1 MDTIKLSGIK
11 PSDTDAFIGLYTRLS
26 VDAVLSLDLRAAVAG
41 DSTQTVDI
49 AQISKRLSRVLD
61 SCVQDDDIAKNSS
74 ICLELTAGRLLDSA
88 MKSWLVKQAEITVN
102 AKFKADFN
110 DASYD
115 LPNADGV
122 SITIRRVADD
132 VETSQIFGLANPTD
146 ASLFAAAQKEK
157 LQDETSKDESRDESK
172 DKSPATSD
180 SNSSLDSVY
189 SQSGYNPIITTA
201 VVSMQGE
208 KSESTK
214 FAMLDVITSLEQSKE
229 PISTQLDGVSAL
241 YQVSS
246 DKGEEYSAIIVV
258 SSTMVEDDLALKI
271 KEMQISQEQN
281 LRLRILGTR
290 QYGSDSSNT
299 KTMDSDRLD
308 SPLNAAQLEPWM
320 QIEPDAS
327 IDGEPLAYKL
337 AFAPDAARVGIYSE
351 RWIMGE
357 C

>member
-11 PSDTDAFIGLYTRLS
+11 PSNTDAFIGLYTRLS

-102 AKFKADFN
+102 AQFKADFN

-157 LQDETSKDESRDESK
+157 LQDETSRDESK
-172 DKSPATSD
+172 DKSQATSD

-189 SQSGYNPIITTA
+189 SQSVYNPIITTA

-229 PISTQLDGVSAL
+229 PLSTQLDGVSAL

-246 DKGEEYSAIIVV
+246 DRGEEYSAIIVV
-258 SSTMVEDDLALKI
+258 SSTMVEDDLARKI

-308 SPLNAAQLEPWM
+308 SQLNAAQLEPWM

>member
-11 PSDTDAFIGLYTRLS
+11 PSNTDAFIGLYTRLS

-102 AKFKADFN
+102 AQFKADFN

-146 ASLFAAAQKEK
+146 TSLFAAAQKEK
-157 LQDETSKDESRDESK
+157 LQDETSRDESK
-172 DKSPATSD
+172 DKSQATSD

-189 SQSGYNPIITTA
+189 SQSVYNPIITTA

-229 PISTQLDGVSAL
+229 PLSTQLDGVSAL

-246 DKGEEYSAIIVV
+246 DRGEEYSAIIVV
-258 SSTMVEDDLALKI
+258 SSTMVEDDLARKI

-308 SPLNAAQLEPWM
+308 SPLNAAQLEPWI

>member
-102 AKFKADFN
+102 AQFKADFN

-146 ASLFAAAQKEK
+146 ASLFAAEQREK
-157 LQDETSKDESRDESK
+157 LQDETSRDESK
-172 DKSPATSD
+172 DKSQATSD

-281 LRLRILGTR
+281 LRLRILGAR

-299 KTMDSDRLD
+299 KTMDSDRLG
-308 SPLNAAQLEPWM
+308 SQLNAAQLEPWM

>member
-102 AKFKADFN
+102 AQFKADFN

-146 ASLFAAAQKEK
+146 ASLFAAEQREK
-157 LQDETSKDESRDESK
+157 LQDETSKDESK
-172 DKSPATSD
+172 DKSQATSD

-299 KTMDSDRLD
+299 KTMDSDRLG
-308 SPLNAAQLEPWM
+308 SQLNAAQLEPWI

>member
-102 AKFKADFN
+102 AQFKADFN

-146 ASLFAAAQKEK
+146 ASLFAAEQREK
-157 LQDETSKDESRDESK
+157 LQDETSRDESK
-172 DKSPATSD
+172 DKSQATSD

-189 SQSGYNPIITTA
+189 SQSVYNPIITTA

-229 PISTQLDGVSAL
+229 PLSTQLDGVSAL

-246 DKGEEYSAIIVV
+246 DRGEEYSAIIVV
-258 SSTMVEDDLALKI
+258 SSTMVEDDLARKI

-299 KTMDSDRLD
+299 KTMDSDRLG
-308 SPLNAAQLEPWM
+308 SQLNAAQLEPWI

>member
-74 ICLELTAGRLLDSA
+74 ICLELMAGRLLDSA

-110 DASYD
+110 YASYD

-157 LQDETSKDESRDESK
+157 LQDETSRDESK
-172 DKSPATSD
+172 DKSQATSD

-189 SQSGYNPIITTA
+189 SQSGYKPIITTA

>member
-102 AKFKADFN
+102 AQFKADFN

-146 ASLFAAAQKEK
+146 ASLFAAGQKEK
-157 LQDETSKDESRDESK
+157 LQDEKSKDESP

-180 SNSSLDSVY
+180 SNSSLNSVY
-189 SQSGYNPIITTA
+189 SQSAYNPIITTA

-246 DKGEEYSAIIVV
+246 DRGEEYSAIIVV
-258 SSTMVEDDLALKI
+258 SSTMVEDDLARKI

>member
-146 ASLFAAAQKEK
+146 ASLFAAEQKEK
-157 LQDETSKDESRDESK
+157 LQDETSKDESRD
-172 DKSPATSD
+172 KSPATSD
-180 SNSSLDSVY
+180 SNSSLNSVY
-189 SQSGYNPIITTA
+189 SQSAYNPIITTA

-246 DKGEEYSAIIVV
+246 DRGEEYSAIIVV
-258 SSTMVEDDLALKI
+258 SSTMVEDDLARKI

>member
-11 PSDTDAFIGLYTRLS
+11 PSDTYAFIGLYTRLS

-102 AKFKADFN
+102 AQFKADFN

-146 ASLFAAAQKEK
+146 ASLFAAEQKEK
-157 LQDETSKDESRDESK
+157 LQDETSRDESK
-172 DKSPATSD
+172 DKSQATSD

-299 KTMDSDRLD
+299 KTMDSDRLG
-308 SPLNAAQLEPWM
+308 SQLNAAQLEPWM

>member
-11 PSDTDAFIGLYTRLS
+11 PSNTDAFIGLYTRLS

-102 AKFKADFN
+102 AQFKADFN

-146 ASLFAAAQKEK
+146 ASLCGCAEGK
-157 LQDETSKDESRDESK
+157 LQDETSRDESK
-172 DKSPATSD
+172 DKSQATSD

-189 SQSGYNPIITTA
+189 SQSVYNPIITTA

-208 KSESTK
+208 N
-214 FAMLDVITSLEQSKE
+214 QS
-229 PISTQLDGVSAL
+229 Q
-241 YQVSS
+241 QN
-246 DKGEEYSAIIVV
+246 
-258 SSTMVEDDLALKI
+258 
-271 KEMQISQEQN
+271 SQ
-281 LRLRILGTR
+281 
-290 QYGSDSSNT
+290 
-299 KTMDSDRLD
+299 
-308 SPLNAAQLEPWM
+308 
-320 QIEPDAS
+320 
-327 IDGEPLAYKL
+327 
-337 AFAPDAARVGIYSE
+337 
-351 RWIMGE
+351 

>member
-49 AQISKRLSRVLD
+49 AQISERLSRVLD

-102 AKFKADFN
+102 AQFKADFN

-146 ASLFAAAQKEK
+146 ASPFAAEQKEK
-157 LQDETSKDESRDESK
+157 LQDETSRDESK
-172 DKSPATSD
+172 DKSQATSD

-308 SPLNAAQLEPWM
+308 SQLNAAQLEPWM

>member
-1 MDTIKLSGIK
+1 M
-11 PSDTDAFIGLYTRLS
+11 
-26 VDAVLSLDLRAAVAG
+26 
-41 DSTQTVDI
+41 
-49 AQISKRLSRVLD
+49 
-61 SCVQDDDIAKNSS
+61 
-74 ICLELTAGRLLDSA
+74 
-88 MKSWLVKQAEITVN
+88 
-102 AKFKADFN
+102 
-110 DASYD
+110 
-115 LPNADGV
+115 

-146 ASLFAAAQKEK
+146 ASPFAAEQKEK
-157 LQDETSKDESRDESK
+157 LQDETSRDESK
-172 DKSPATSD
+172 DKSQATSD

-308 SPLNAAQLEPWM
+308 SQLNAAQLEPWM
-320 QIEPDAS
+320 QIEPYAS

>member
-49 AQISKRLSRVLD
+49 AQISKRISRVLD

-102 AKFKADFN
+102 AQFKADFN

-115 LPNADGV
+115 LTNADGV

-146 ASLFAAAQKEK
+146 ASPFAAEQKEK
-157 LQDETSKDESRDESK
+157 LQDETSRDESK
-172 DKSPATSD
+172 DKSQATSD

-308 SPLNAAQLEPWM
+308 SQLNAAQLEPWM

>member
-11 PSDTDAFIGLYTRLS
+11 PSNTDAFIGLYTRLS

-102 AKFKADFN
+102 AQFKADFN

-146 ASLFAAAQKEK
+146 ASLFAAEQREK
-157 LQDETSKDESRDESK
+157 LQDETLKDESK
-172 DKSPATSD
+172 DKSQATSD

-299 KTMDSDRLD
+299 KTMDSDRLG
-308 SPLNAAQLEPWM
+308 SQLNAAQLEPWM

>member
-157 LQDETSKDESRDESK
+157 LQDETSRDESK

-189 SQSGYNPIITTA
+189 RQSDYNPIITTA

>member
-157 LQDETSKDESRDESK
+157 LQDESRDESIDKSK
-172 DKSPATSD
+172 DKSQATSD

-189 SQSGYNPIITTA
+189 SQSAYNPIVTTA

-246 DKGEEYSAIIVV
+246 DRGEEYSAIIVV
-258 SSTMVEDDLALKI
+258 SSTMVEDDLARKI

>member
-102 AKFKADFN
+102 AQFKADFN

-146 ASLFAAAQKEK
+146 ASPFAAEQREK
-157 LQDETSKDESRDESK
+157 LQDETSRDESK
-172 DKSPATSD
+172 DKSQATSD

-299 KTMDSDRLD
+299 KTMDSDRLG
-308 SPLNAAQLEPWM
+308 SQLNAAQLEPWM

>member
-102 AKFKADFN
+102 AQFKADFN

-146 ASLFAAAQKEK
+146 ASLFAAEQKEK
-157 LQDETSKDESRDESK
+157 LQDETSRYESK
-172 DKSPATSD
+172 DKSQATSD

-258 SSTMVEDDLALKI
+258 SSTMVEDALALKI

-308 SPLNAAQLEPWM
+308 SQLNAAQLEPWM

>member
-146 ASLFAAAQKEK
+146 ASLFAAGQKEK
-157 LQDETSKDESRDESK
+157 LQDETSKDESK
-172 DKSPATSD
+172 DKSQATSD

>member
-102 AKFKADFN
+102 AQFKADFN

-146 ASLFAAAQKEK
+146 ASLFAAGQKEK
-157 LQDETSKDESRDESK
+157 LQDEKLKDESP

-180 SNSSLDSVY
+180 SNSSLNSVY
-189 SQSGYNPIITTA
+189 SQSAYNPIVTTA

-246 DKGEEYSAIIVV
+246 DRGEEYSAIIVV
-258 SSTMVEDDLALKI
+258 SSTMVEDDLARKI

>member
-102 AKFKADFN
+102 AQFKADFN

-146 ASLFAAAQKEK
+146 ASLCAAEQKEK
-157 LQDETSKDESRDESK
+157 LQDETSRDESK
-172 DKSPATSD
+172 DKSQATSD

-258 SSTMVEDDLALKI
+258 SSTMVEDALALKI

-308 SPLNAAQLEPWM
+308 SQLNAAQLEPWM

>member
-11 PSDTDAFIGLYTRLS
+11 PSDTYAFIGLYTRLS

-102 AKFKADFN
+102 AQFKADFN

-146 ASLFAAAQKEK
+146 ASLFAAEQKEK
-157 LQDETSKDESRDESK
+157 LQDETSRDESK
-172 DKSPATSD
+172 DKSQATSD

-258 SSTMVEDDLALKI
+258 SSTMVEDALALKI

-308 SPLNAAQLEPWM
+308 SQLNAAQLEPWM

>member
-102 AKFKADFN
+102 AQFKADFN

-146 ASLFAAAQKEK
+146 ASLFAAEQREK
-157 LQDETSKDESRDESK
+157 LQDETSKDESK
-172 DKSPATSD
+172 DKSQATSD

-299 KTMDSDRLD
+299 KTMDSDRLWFT
-308 SPLNAAQLEPWM
+308 AKCCTIGAM
-320 QIEPDAS
+320 DAN
-327 IDGEPLAYKL
+327 
-337 AFAPDAARVGIYSE
+337 
-351 RWIMGE
+351 
-357 C
+357 

>member
-102 AKFKADFN
+102 AQFKADFN

-146 ASLFAAAQKEK
+146 ASPFAAEQKEK
-157 LQDETSKDESRDESK
+157 LQDETSRDESK
-172 DKSPATSD
+172 DKSQATSD

-246 DKGEEYSAIIVV
+246 DRGEEYSAIIVV
-258 SSTMVEDDLALKI
+258 SSTMVEDDLARKI

-299 KTMDSDRLD
+299 KTMDSDRLG
-308 SPLNAAQLEPWM
+308 SQLNAAQLEPWM

>member
-74 ICLELTAGRLLDSA
+74 ICLELTAGMLLDSA

-102 AKFKADFN
+102 AQFKADFN

-132 VETSQIFGLANPTD
+132 VETAQIFGLANPTD
-146 ASLFAAAQKEK
+146 ASLFAAEQKEK
-157 LQDETSKDESRDESK
+157 LQDETSRDESK
-172 DKSPATSD
+172 DKSQATSD

-208 KSESTK
+208 KSESTR

-229 PISTQLDGVSAL
+229 PLSTQLDGVSAL

-246 DKGEEYSAIIVV
+246 DRGEEYSAIIVV
-258 SSTMVEDDLALKI
+258 SSTMVEDDLARKI

-299 KTMDSDRLD
+299 KTMDSDRLG
-308 SPLNAAQLEPWM
+308 SQLNAAQLEPWM

>member
-102 AKFKADFN
+102 AQFKADFN

-146 ASLFAAAQKEK
+146 ASLFAAEQREK
-157 LQDETSKDESRDESK
+157 LQDETLKDESK
-172 DKSPATSD
+172 DKSQATSD

-189 SQSGYNPIITTA
+189 SQSVYNPIITTA

-229 PISTQLDGVSAL
+229 PLSTQLDGVSAL

-246 DKGEEYSAIIVV
+246 DRGEEYSAIIVV
-258 SSTMVEDDLALKI
+258 SSTMVEDDLARKI

-308 SPLNAAQLEPWM
+308 SPLNAAQLEPWI

>member
-102 AKFKADFN
+102 AQFKADFN

-146 ASLFAAAQKEK
+146 ASLFAAGQKEK
-157 LQDETSKDESRDESK
+157 LQYEKLKDESP

-180 SNSSLDSVY
+180 SNSSLNSVY
-189 SQSGYNPIITTA
+189 SQSAYNPIVTTA

-246 DKGEEYSAIIVV
+246 DRGEEYSAIIVV
-258 SSTMVEDDLALKI
+258 SSTMVEDDLARKI

>member
-157 LQDETSKDESRDESK
+157 LQDETSRDESK

-189 SQSGYNPIITTA
+189 SQSDYNPIITTA

>member
-102 AKFKADFN
+102 AQFKADFN

-132 VETSQIFGLANPTD
+132 VETSQIFGLANPTN
-146 ASLFAAAQKEK
+146 ASLFAAEQREK
-157 LQDETSKDESRDESK
+157 LQDETSKDESK
-172 DKSPATSD
+172 DKSQATSD

-299 KTMDSDRLD
+299 KTMDSDRLG
-308 SPLNAAQLEPWM
+308 SQLNAAQLEPWM

>member
-1 MDTIKLSGIK
+1 M
-11 PSDTDAFIGLYTRLS
+11 
-26 VDAVLSLDLRAAVAG
+26 RAAVAG

-102 AKFKADFN
+102 AQFKADFN

-146 ASLFAAAQKEK
+146 ASLFAAEQREK
-157 LQDETSKDESRDESK
+157 LQDETSKDESK
-172 DKSPATSD
+172 DKSQATSD

-299 KTMDSDRLD
+299 KTMDSDRLG
-308 SPLNAAQLEPWM
+308 SQLNAAQLEPWM

>member
-102 AKFKADFN
+102 AQFKADFN

-132 VETSQIFGLANPTD
+132 VETAQIFGLANPTD
-146 ASLFAAAQKEK
+146 ASLFAAEQKEK
-157 LQDETSKDESRDESK
+157 LQDETSRDESK
-172 DKSPATSD
+172 DKSQATSD

-189 SQSGYNPIITTA
+189 SQSVYNPIITTA

-229 PISTQLDGVSAL
+229 PLSTQLDGVSAL

-246 DKGEEYSAIIVV
+246 DRGEEYSAIIVV
-258 SSTMVEDDLALKI
+258 SSTMVEDDLARKI

-308 SPLNAAQLEPWM
+308 SPLNAAQLEPWI

>member
-102 AKFKADFN
+102 AQFKADFN

-132 VETSQIFGLANPTD
+132 VETAQIFGLANPTD
-146 ASLFAAAQKEK
+146 ASLFAAEQKEK
-157 LQDETSKDESRDESK
+157 LQDETSRDESK
-172 DKSPATSD
+172 DKSQATSD

-208 KSESTK
+208 KSESTR

-229 PISTQLDGVSAL
+229 PLSTQLDGVSAL

-246 DKGEEYSAIIVV
+246 DRGEEYSAIIVV
-258 SSTMVEDDLALKI
+258 SSTMVEDDLARKI

-308 SPLNAAQLEPWM
+308 SPLNAAQLEPWI

>member
-157 LQDETSKDESRDESK
+157 LQDETSRDESK
-172 DKSPATSD
+172 DKSQATSD

-271 KEMQISQEQN
+271 EEMQISQEQN

>member
-146 ASLFAAAQKEK
+146 ASLFAVAQKKK
-157 LQDETSKDESRDESK
+157 LQDETSRDESK
-172 DKSPATSD
+172 DKSQATSD

-308 SPLNAAQLEPWM
+308 SQLNAAQLEPWM

>member
-11 PSDTDAFIGLYTRLS
+11 PSNTDAFIGLYTRLS

-102 AKFKADFN
+102 AQFKADFN

-146 ASLFAAAQKEK
+146 ASLFAAEQKEK
-157 LQDETSKDESRDESK
+157 LQDETSRDESK
-172 DKSPATSD
+172 DKSQATSD

-258 SSTMVEDDLALKI
+258 SSTMVEDALALKI

-308 SPLNAAQLEPWM
+308 SQLNAAQLEPWM

>member
-102 AKFKADFN
+102 AQFKADFN

-115 LPNADGV
+115 LPNAYGV

-146 ASLFAAAQKEK
+146 ASLFAAEQREK
-157 LQDETSKDESRDESK
+157 LQDETSKDESK
-172 DKSPATSD
+172 DKSQATSD

-299 KTMDSDRLD
+299 KTMDSDRLG
-308 SPLNAAQLEPWM
+308 SQLNAAQLEPWM

>member
-102 AKFKADFN
+102 AQFKADFN

-132 VETSQIFGLANPTD
+132 VETAQIFGLANPTD
-146 ASLFAAAQKEK
+146 ASLFAAEQKEK
-157 LQDETSKDESRDESK
+157 LQDETSRDESK
-172 DKSPATSD
+172 DKSQATSD

-229 PISTQLDGVSAL
+229 PLSTQLDGVSAL

-246 DKGEEYSAIIVV
+246 DRGEEYSAIIVV
-258 SSTMVEDDLALKI
+258 SSTMVEDDLARKI

-308 SPLNAAQLEPWM
+308 SPLNAAQLEPWI

>member
-88 MKSWLVKQAEITVN
+88 MKSWLVKQADITVN
-102 AKFKADFN
+102 AQFKADFN

-146 ASLFAAAQKEK
+146 ASLFAAEQKEK
-157 LQDETSKDESRDESK
+157 LQDEKSKDESP

-180 SNSSLDSVY
+180 SNSSLNSVY
-189 SQSGYNPIITTA
+189 SQSAYNPIITTA

-208 KSESTK
+208 KSELTK

-308 SPLNAAQLEPWM
+308 SQLNAAQLEPWM

>member
-157 LQDETSKDESRDESK
+157 LQDESRDESRDKSK
-172 DKSPATSD
+172 DKSQATSD

-189 SQSGYNPIITTA
+189 SQSDYNPIITTA

-246 DKGEEYSAIIVV
+246 DRGEEYSAIIVV
-258 SSTMVEDDLALKI
+258 SSTMVEDDLARKI

>member
-61 SCVQDDDIAKNSS
+61 LCVQDDDIAKNSS

-102 AKFKADFN
+102 AQFKADFN

-157 LQDETSKDESRDESK
+157 LQDETSRDESK
-172 DKSPATSD
+172 DKSQATSD

-189 SQSGYNPIITTA
+189 SQSVYNPIITTA

-229 PISTQLDGVSAL
+229 PLSTQLDGVSAL

-246 DKGEEYSAIIVV
+246 DRGEEYSAIIVV
-258 SSTMVEDDLALKI
+258 SSTMVEDDLARKI

-308 SPLNAAQLEPWM
+308 SPLNAAQLEPWI